1 MQITINNNNF
11 YVKQKGNGPT
21 LLLLHGFTGS
31 VATWLPFIPSFA
43 EQSQVVAV
51 DLLGHGQSA
60 TPAEPS
66 RYRMEC
72 CVSDLLSLLDQLNLA
87 QIDVLG
93 YSMGGRV
100 ALQLAAVAPLRVRSL
115 MLESTSPGLDSAAA
129 REARIVADNALAD
142 QIESEGLAAFVEYWE
157 QLPLFASQ
165 RLLPDDVR
173 AKQRQQRL
181 QNNPQ
186 GLANSLRGMGTGQ
199 QPSLWDKL
207 DQMTTPTLLTVGALD
222 TKFCGIASEMATHL
236 PNVRVVTV
244 PDAGH
249 TIHLEQPATFIKTV
263 QEFLQEFHKTKETL
277 YLD

>member
-60 TPAEPS
+60 APAEPS

-72 CVSDLLSLLDQLNLA
+72 CVSDLLSLLDQLKLD

-93 YSMGGRV
+93 YSMGGRI
-100 ALQLAAVAPLRVRSL
+100 ALHLAAAASSCIRSL
-115 MLESTSPGLDSAAA
+115 ILEGASPGIADAAA
-129 REARIVADNALAD
+129 RKERIAADNTLAD
-142 QIESEGLAAFVEYWE
+142 QIEGQGLTAFVDYWE

-165 RLLPDDVR
+165 SLLPTNVR
-173 AKQRQQRL
+173 AEQRKQRM

-186 GLANSLRGMGTGQ
+186 GLANSLRGLGTGQ
-199 QPSLWDKL
+199 QASLWGQL
-207 DQMTTPTLLTVGALD
+207 DHIAVPTLLITGALD
-222 TKFCGIASEMATHL
+222 PKFCGIASEMATQM

-249 TIHLEQPATFIKTV
+249 TVHLAQPTTFAEIV
-263 QEFLQEFHKTKETL
+263 QNFLQEIRGTKSTQL
-277 YLD
+277 N